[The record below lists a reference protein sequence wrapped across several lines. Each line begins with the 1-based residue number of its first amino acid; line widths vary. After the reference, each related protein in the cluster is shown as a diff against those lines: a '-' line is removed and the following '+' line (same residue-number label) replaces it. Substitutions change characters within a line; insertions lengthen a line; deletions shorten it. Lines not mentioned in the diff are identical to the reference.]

1 MSDAST
7 FNPQIEIIR
16 RKLSTVTPPPR
27 EALANKSNAAAVLVP
42 MFERKGEL
50 HIVYIRRSDHVASHR
65 GQVAFPGGRVD
76 PVDAT
81 LLDAALREAHEE
93 VGIHPQTVE
102 VIGAFATMQTTTSG
116 IVVAPFVGVIP
127 SDAPLKPQLSEVA
140 RNLRRASER
149 AARSEFPRRLR
160 MEERRP
166 RQPLR
171 EIPGNP
177 LRRPNNLG
185 PDPAHHPE
193 SPRTARSR
201 PNVKSQGMNYS
212 ACPRRPPTCY
222 SIRYERSAHPTRLPG
237 PCTARDFFRARFRIL
252 L

>member
-1 MSDAST
+1 MRDDAT
-7 FNPQIEIIR
+7 FASQVETIR
-16 RKLSTVTPPPR
+16 RKLSSVTPAPR
-27 EALANKSNAAAVLVP
+27 EALANKTNAAAVLIP
-42 MFERKGEL
+42 LFDRGGEL

-93 VGIHPQTVE
+93 VGIHPSTVE

-140 RNLRRASER
+140 QIFDVPLSALRDPKVS
-149 AARSEFPRRLR
+149 RRLR

-166 RQPLR
+166 GHPLV
-171 EIPGNP
+171 EVSGDT
-177 LRRPNNLG
+177 LRRPDHLG
-185 PDPAHHPE
+185 PNPAHHTEPA
-193 SPRTARSR
+193 RAARSR
-201 PNVKSQGMNYS
+201 QDLSFESASKEAVSPNPV
-212 ACPRRPPTCY
+212 PLPPGEGV
-222 SIRYERSAHPTRLPG
+222 RG
-237 PCTARDFFRARFRIL
+237 
-252 L
+252 